1 MGGQHNESELLTNC
15 YKNSLSLAETKNIQS
30 IAVLVHLNHPNRN
43 DTITPIGPNITPA
56 NAPATGLP
64 IIKARNV
71 EIIHTVITIQIFI
84 LLIMIPKLVYT
95 VSHHH
100 NR

>member
-64 IIKARNV
+64 FFLPIIKARNV
-71 EIIHTVITIQIFI
+71 EIIHTVITIKY
-84 LLIMIPKLVYT
+84 LYY
-95 VSHHH
+95 S
-100 NR
+100 